1 MRYSVCLVEIKSGE
15 HRKIIVKRLASD
27 LSIDLKRAE
36 IVLSALPITL
46 MKGASSEDADKFIFD
61 YERLGCVMRRLAEE
75 QPRPDPPVKSEPPA
89 PAQAAPAQKPPTIRH
104 ADDTDARFLVRRR
117 RIRQSLY
124 AGAVVLLLGG
134 ALFMSSF
141 LLSKRET
148 GVAPSRNGNADPA
161 IIREL
166 AKADREPEPERKIGL
181 LNRALKGHPNDRNVM
196 RRLSGAYADR
206 ANADP
211 LPTNRVKFYQVALS
225 FNPRNRAA
233 WDGLVS
239 GLDEAGKPDEA
250 RKAESDREDKLKDEQ
265 GNLSRLF
272 SSMANLEEIPEI
284 SGNTI
289 TLSIRTDN
297 ADPVVADYEGKLLAE
312 EVRDARPFEKVV
324 VKIKTPSEKIVREY

>member
-1 MRYSVCLVEIKSGE
+1 MKYSVCLVEVKSGE

-36 IVLSALPITL
+36 IVLSALPITI

-75 QPRPDPPVKSEPPA
+75 QPRPEHPAKTEPA
-89 PAQAAPAQKPPTIRH
+89 PQAQAVPAQKPATIRH
-104 ADDTDARFLVRRR
+104 AEDTDARFLMRRR
-117 RIRQSLY
+117 RFRQSLY
-124 AGAVVLLLGG
+124 AGGVVLLLGG
-134 ALFMSSF
+134 ALFLSSY
-141 LLSKRET
+141 LLSKREN
-148 GVAPSRNGNADPA
+148 GAAPPGNGNTDPA
-161 IIREL
+161 VIREL
-166 AKADREPEPERKIGL
+166 AKADREPEPERKISL
-181 LNRALKGHPNDRNVM
+181 LNQALKGHPNDKNVM
-196 RRLSGAYADR
+196 RRLSGAYTDR
-206 ANADP
+206 AGADP

-239 GLDEAGKPDEA
+239 GLEEAGRPDEA
-250 RKAESDREDKLKDEQ
+250 RKAENDREDKLKDEQ

-272 SSMANLEEIPEI
+272 SSMAGLEEIPEI

-297 ADPVVADYEGKLLAE
+297 TDPVVADYEGKLLAE
-312 EVRDARPFEKVV
+312 EIRDARPFEKVV
-324 VKIKTPSEKIVREY
+324 VKIKTPSENLIKEY